1 MCTTSKLSKVVY
13 FDEGSA
19 TDFIQIVHDGELKKT
34 SELFSSESNNDNGSV
49 KLKA

>member
-1 MCTTSKLSKVVY
+1 MDY

-34 SELFSSESNNDNGSV
+34 RELFL
-49 KLKA
+49 LKATITTVP